1 MNQCSKWV
9 EDTHNLHVK
18 MDDME
23 GKLAIHSNNPALLAE
38 FLRIRRDF
46 IQEEANEIDQAIQE
60 QDPDK
65 IVDAFID
72 GIVVG
77 VDTLTLMGVDVDE
90 AWNRVYA
97 ANITKSPGVNPNRPN
112 PFGLPDLIK
121 PADFKAPTHEG
132 NLGYFANIF
141 PKK

>member
-9 EDTHNLHVK
+9 EDTRNLHVK

-23 GKLAIHSNNPALLAE
+23 GKLAVHSNNPALLAE

-97 ANITKSPGVNPNRPN
+97 ANITK
-112 PFGLPDLIK
+112 
-121 PADFKAPTHEG
+121 
-132 NLGYFANIF
+132 
-141 PKK
+141 